1 MPIPVFKSGGSTW
14 RSRHCDEFDDQIQ
27 ASINSM
33 RSTLIK
39 LHSLK
44 CGVLPVAHK
53 LVKGVLLKSAEK
65 LKPYMMPAL
74 TSLGESLDMYH
85 KVVAAVCDG
94 TTANIENKDDDE
106 EPANECK
113 LEKGSVDEV
122 QQADE
127 SKLTTATSDHVDQE
141 KLCGLQDDFMAMLLL
156 IVMTSE
162 MLRMPST
169 NLMMY
174 GKMISMMY
182 LGEILR
188 RVM

>member
-1 MPIPVFKSGGSTW
+1 
-14 RSRHCDEFDDQIQ
+14 
-27 ASINSM
+27 M
-33 RSTLIK
+33 RYFCFNELNFR
-39 LHSLK
+39 
-44 CGVLPVAHK
+44 GVLPVAHK
-53 LVKGVLLKSAEK
+53 LAKGVLLKSAEK

-127 SKLTTATSDHVDQE
+127 SKLTTATSDHVDQVVKSETCPKEEVDPTVENKSPKSVTSNGVNETVKEEASVDQESKKLEEE
-141 KLCGLQDDFMAMLLL
+141 KTQESL
-156 IVMTSE
+156 
-162 MLRMPST
+162 
-169 NLMMY
+169 N
-174 GKMISMMY
+174 K
-182 LGEILR
+182 
-188 RVM
+188 